1 MSTLALLYKEL
12 FAVCTNGLI
21 PNLKLVS
28 AMQNVHKASPIYH
41 HGEALIVWGPS
52 AGGRIRMVAK
62 HWRDLAVDE
71 EKLEICLRKALALQ
85 TKNRLGHFKRL

>member
-1 MSTLALLYKEL
+1 M
-12 FAVCTNGLI
+12 CTNGLI

-28 AMQNVHKASPIYH
+28 ALQNVHKASFIYDSC
-41 HGEALIVWGPS
+41 ENLKVWAPS
-52 AGGRIRMVAK
+52 AGGKIRLVAK
-62 HWRDLAVDE
+62 HWRDLAADE